1 MKRSGRIT
9 GVTIMQLLIALLLV
23 GLCAYL
29 LLLARFPQTRPGS
42 DPASAVWGLEI
53 AAGTIAPFASF
64 ALVGAYGMWRDR
76 LWGWWLAFLAD
87 GIFAGVLMYCVADDG
102 WNNADPELIVS
113 TALCL
118 VPVILLLLPPV
129 RRFYW
134 ETSRLQPPAAAGEPS
149 V

>member
-42 DPASAVWGLEI
+42 APASAVWGLEI
-53 AAGTIAPFASF
+53 AAGTIAPFASL
-64 ALVGAYGMWRDR
+64 ALVGSYGMWRDR

-113 TALCL
+113 TAIFL
-118 VPVILLLLPPV
+118 VP
-129 RRFYW
+129 
-134 ETSRLQPPAAAGEPS
+134 EESSGNN
-149 V
+149 